1 MARAVI
7 DRPAASVEIVPVSRV
22 AAAADVV
29 VVVAAVVVAAREKA
43 PWARRATAV
52 PKVAATERLGR
63 ESQAGKSASTRNQR
77 SAAREK
83 VSVAAS
89 KWPTV
94 TIITMSTAKVG
105 TPATSI
111 TAKSNTRTPTTR
123 TGKVAL
129 ADSATRA
136 ANATRKQIAVHS
148 NPSVPRSNLESRKPA
163 NPVSLARHANLGK
176 ITNLVRHVSLGKL
189 ANPVSLA
196 SHARSSTSHNPV
208 RARHRANPLG
218 RASSRRSSSVRHPL
232 SPASRVRQSRLSCGP
247 QPRQATDA
255 TSKVS

>member
-1 MARAVI
+1 MARAGI
-7 DRPAASVEIVPVSRV
+7 DRPAARVEIGPGSRV

-52 PKVAATERLGR
+52 PKVPE
-63 ESQAGKSASTRNQR
+63 SASTRNQR

-111 TAKSNTRTPTTR
+111 TAKSN
-123 TGKVAL
+123 
-129 ADSATRA
+129 
-136 ANATRKQIAVHS
+136 
-148 NPSVPRSNLESRKPA
+148 
-163 NPVSLARHANLGK
+163 
-176 ITNLVRHVSLGKL
+176 
-189 ANPVSLA
+189 
-196 SHARSSTSHNPV
+196 
-208 RARHRANPLG
+208 
-218 RASSRRSSSVRHPL
+218 
-232 SPASRVRQSRLSCGP
+232 
-247 QPRQATDA
+247 
-255 TSKVS
+255 